1 MALALTNWCVD
12 GLYLPDEVIDRI
24 TRAILDKSIIFAVT
38 PSLGMWTLVD
48 YWYNTQC
55 GDLFRSLRHPYHADL
70 APWDGPP
77 MDAATDTAAARA
89 FRNDRMFVAGLKRLR
104 GNAAGLSGSCR
115 RVKIPIV
122 AASGHGTP
130 VPGSPAWDARVR
142 KGIRIEEIPE
152 YRTAHADTLMVL
164 PQLLTAYQ
172 LKDYLAMNEIHFRK
186 SWTKKKLIKACMSF

>member
-48 YWYNTQC
+48 YWVDDGYQPV
-55 GDLFRSLRHPYHADL
+55 SYRHPYHADL
-70 APWDGPP
+70 HPAV
-77 MDAATDTAAARA
+77 AADTHA
-89 FRNDRMFVAGLKRLR
+89 FRNDRIFAKGLERLR
-104 GNAAGLSGSCR
+104 GNAHRHSCLH
-115 RVKIPIV
+115 VKIPI
-122 AASGHGTP
+122 ATLGHPLRCYGEGDRRTDT
-130 VPGSPAWDARVR
+130 S
-142 KGIRIEEIPE
+142 E
-152 YRTAHADTLMVL
+152 YRSAHADHLML
-164 PQLLTAYQ
+164 YPQLLTAYQ